1 MLRYVALLFHV
12 IAAFSCY
19 VAMLHYYVTLFV
31 RCCVTLLRYV
41 VVLRCYVTLLCYV
54 DICYVVM
61 LLCYVVVTL
70 CYIIIIRCCY
80 VVNVAL
86 LCYIVCTLLCY
97 AIHHATV
104 VVVVELKG
112 MKASARFRESIANIR
127 LRHQPPHIKYPLLA
141 LHIVSN
147 PEAYIARQLNV
158 KEEVRYSL

>member
-1 MLRYVALLFHV
+1 MLHCL
-12 IAAFSCY
+12 Y
-19 VAMLHYYVTLFV
+19 VAM
-31 RCCVTLLRYV
+31 
-41 VVLRCYVTLLCYV
+41 LRCYVTLLCYV
-54 DICYVVM
+54 
-61 LLCYVVVTL
+61 
-70 CYIIIIRCCY
+70 
-80 VVNVAL
+80 
-86 LCYIVCTLLCY
+86 
-97 AIHHATV
+97 IHRATVV